1 MKKPQRKKRDKKAFF
16 YPDEF
21 KKLLDLCSDKQKFTI
36 LLLLN
41 TGSRINEA
49 KHIRKEDIDTNR
61 NTITLWVTKRR
72 AVLKETRP
80 NPRRIPI
87 STKFCKYL
95 KKNIKK
101 YKVLSKNQ
109 TGIILKEK
117 AKIIKTKYDSLDF
130 SAHNLRKTFG
140 TWMLA
145 LGVDGFKLA
154 QHLGH
159 APETL
164 RTEYASPDIFNERD
178 KDIMREILNDLPTRL
193 RS

>member
-1 MKKPQRKKRDKKAFF
+1 MKKQQYLKRDKKAFF
-16 YPDEF
+16 YPANF
-21 KKLLDLCSDKQKFTI
+21 KVLLELLSEKQKYTI
-36 LLLLN
+36 LFLLN
-41 TGSRINEA
+41 TGARINEVRNV
-49 KHIRKEDIDTNR
+49 KKEDLDTKR
-61 NTITLWVTKRR
+61 NTIILWITKRR
-72 AVLKETRP
+72 AKLKEKRP
-80 NPRRIPI
+80 NPRTIPI
-87 STKFCKYL
+87 STKFCKYV

-101 YKVLSKNQ
+101 NNILSTNQ
-109 TGIILKEK
+109 TRLILKKYSKELN
-117 AKIIKTKYDSLDF
+117 IKNWKDM

-159 APETL
+159 SPETL
-164 RTEYASPDIFNERD
+164 RTQYASPDIFNEKD